1 MYEMKLMYSC
11 VECKMNI
18 EERRM
23 KNDQGR
29 GTHQLTAK
37 FEFEERGKTI

>member
-1 MYEMKLMYSC
+1 MYSC

-18 EERRM
+18 EERRL

-29 GTHQLTAK
+29 KNASAITAK
-37 FEFEERGKTI
+37 FEFEQRGKPS